1 MKDGSQTRSGADT
14 PRAELLKP
22 KNKIRVGSWN
32 VRTLYQAGKLQQ
44 VLREMEHYKV
54 ELLCVSEA
62 RWIDSG
68 KRTLSSGHTILYS
81 GRTDNQ
87 HRGGVAIIVTR
98 KVEKT
103 LLEWKPINDRLLKAR
118 FNSKFAKLTVIACYA
133 PTEDAEEEIK
143 DEFYDQLE
151 EEIRT
156 TPRHDVLMVV
166 GDLNAR
172 VGKENIGRE
181 RAMGTEGF
189 GCINNNGER
198 ISDLCV
204 ENNLVIGGTLFKH
217 RNIHKTTWRSPDNN
231 TVSQIDHVIV
241 NQKWRRSLQ
250 DVRARRGAD
259 VGSDHVLVVATLSLK
274 LRKTQR
280 REKRQRRFD
289 TGKLKNPNTEK
300 AFQLD
305 LKNRFRILQEE
316 QELNIDSFNQ
326 VLMETNKK
334 LLGYRRKK
342 KEEWIKSDTWTT
354 IDERK
359 ATKKKLN
366 DAKSQRLKEQL
377 QSRYSELDK
386 EVKRMTRADKRAFIE
401 NLADEAEAAAHTHNM
416 ATLYKITKTLTGG
429 FKNSDIPVKDVDGN
443 IVTCDSKQTQRWK
456 THFETILNK
465 EAQRN
470 QAEIPES

>member
-32 VRTLYQAGKLQQ
+32 LRTLYQAGKLHQ
-44 VLREMEHYKV
+44 VLQEMENYEV

-62 RWIDSG
+62 RWIDSR
-68 KRTLSSGHTILYS
+68 KRILSSGHTILYS
-81 GRTDNQ
+81 GRSDNQ

-98 KVEKT
+98 NVEKT

-143 DEFYDQLE
+143 DEFYDQLK

-172 VGKENIGRE
+172 VGEENTGRE

-189 GCINNNGER
+189 GRINNNGER
-198 ISDLCV
+198 LSDLCV

-241 NQKWRRSLQ
+241 NQKWRRSL
-250 DVRARRGAD
+250 
-259 VGSDHVLVVATLSLK
+259 
-274 LRKTQR
+274 
-280 REKRQRRFD
+280 
-289 TGKLKNPNTEK
+289 
-300 AFQLD
+300 
-305 LKNRFRILQEE
+305 
-316 QELNIDSFNQ
+316 
-326 VLMETNKK
+326 
-334 LLGYRRKK
+334 
-342 KEEWIKSDTWTT
+342 
-354 IDERK
+354 
-359 ATKKKLN
+359 
-366 DAKSQRLKEQL
+366 
-377 QSRYSELDK
+377 
-386 EVKRMTRADKRAFIE
+386 
-401 NLADEAEAAAHTHNM
+401 
-416 ATLYKITKTLTGG
+416 
-429 FKNSDIPVKDVDGN
+429 
-443 IVTCDSKQTQRWK
+443 
-456 THFETILNK
+456 
-465 EAQRN
+465 
-470 QAEIPES
+470 

>member
-1 MKDGSQTRSGADT
+1 M
-14 PRAELLKP
+14 
-22 KNKIRVGSWN
+22 
-32 VRTLYQAGKLQQ
+32 
-44 VLREMEHYKV
+44 
-54 ELLCVSEA
+54 
-62 RWIDSG
+62 
-68 KRTLSSGHTILYS
+68 
-81 GRTDNQ
+81 
-87 HRGGVAIIVTR
+87 
-98 KVEKT
+98 
-103 LLEWKPINDRLLKAR
+103 
-118 FNSKFAKLTVIACYA
+118 IACYA

-151 EEIRT
+151 EEIQT

-172 VGKENIGRE
+172 VGEENTGRE

-198 ISDLCV
+198 LSDLCV

-241 NQKWRRSLQ
+241 NQKWRRSLL

-280 REKRQRRFD
+280 REERLRRFD

-326 VLMETNKK
+326 ALMETSKK

-359 ATKKKLN
+359 ATKNKLN
-366 DAKSQRLKEQL
+366 DAKSQ
-377 QSRYSELDK
+377 
-386 EVKRMTRADKRAFIE
+386 
-401 NLADEAEAAAHTHNM
+401 
-416 ATLYKITKTLTGG
+416 
-429 FKNSDIPVKDVDGN
+429 
-443 IVTCDSKQTQRWK
+443 
-456 THFETILNK
+456 
-465 EAQRN
+465 
-470 QAEIPES
+470 

>member
-1 MKDGSQTRSGADT
+1 
-14 PRAELLKP
+14 
-22 KNKIRVGSWN
+22 
-32 VRTLYQAGKLQQ
+32 LYQAGKLQQ
-44 VLREMEHYKV
+44 VLREMENYKV

-156 TPRHDVLMVV
+156 IPRHDVLMVV

-172 VGKENIGRE
+172 VGKENTGKE

-198 ISDLCV
+198 LSDLCV

-217 RNIHKTTWRSPDNN
+217 RNIHKTTWTSPDNN
-231 TVSQIDHVIV
+231 TVSQIDHVLV

-280 REKRQRRFD
+280 REERQRRFD

-316 QELNIDSFNQ
+316 QE
-326 VLMETNKK
+326 
-334 LLGYRRKK
+334 
-342 KEEWIKSDTWTT
+342 
-354 IDERK
+354 
-359 ATKKKLN
+359 
-366 DAKSQRLKEQL
+366 
-377 QSRYSELDK
+377 
-386 EVKRMTRADKRAFIE
+386 
-401 NLADEAEAAAHTHNM
+401 
-416 ATLYKITKTLTGG
+416 
-429 FKNSDIPVKDVDGN
+429 
-443 IVTCDSKQTQRWK
+443 
-456 THFETILNK
+456 
-465 EAQRN
+465 
-470 QAEIPES
+470 